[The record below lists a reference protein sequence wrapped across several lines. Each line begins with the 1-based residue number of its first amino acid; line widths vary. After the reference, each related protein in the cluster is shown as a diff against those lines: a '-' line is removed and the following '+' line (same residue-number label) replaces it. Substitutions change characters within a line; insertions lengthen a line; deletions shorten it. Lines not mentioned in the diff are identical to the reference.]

1 MVLFCIAWALKTCV
15 RGLAIPQRSMWPLIY
30 APGMCTVGLILPTL
44 QGTQQEWL
52 HQLQWVWDQAPRP
65 QSKILELLDSPE
77 MRLIDT
83 RESQS
88 PIRPCGFGLT
98 LPPEQNHP
106 LGPLGGTRQHRH
118 ILKTGL
124 ATETHRP
131 KPASAQT
138 QRHIVCYP

>member
-1 MVLFCIAWALKTCV
+1 M
-15 RGLAIPQRSMWPLIY
+15 RQR
-30 APGMCTVGLILPTL
+30 PGHPSENHVAANLRPGHVHCGPDSPRTAGLILPAL
-44 QGTQQEWL
+44 RGTQQEWL
-52 HQLQWVWDQAPRP
+52 HQLQWVWDQALRP
-65 QSKILELLDSPE
+65 QSKILEPLDSPE
-77 MRLIDT
+77 RRLINT

-88 PIRPCGFGLT
+88 HIRPCGFGLT
-98 LPPEQNHP
+98 LPPEQNHS
-106 LGPLGGTRQHRH
+106 LGQLGGTGQHRH